1 MVFSRNITRT
11 ALSLMCL
18 LFYSLLASSAL
29 AETLNTDS
37 SHAPVKNESTASA
50 VSKNEASRN
59 PTTSTTTPDPVN
71 LALPQSIDLNNAIKN
86 HLYAIEQKQSEL
98 GPYDPELSEMVFSL
112 GKTLQLS
119 QRYDEAITA
128 YKRSLYLK
136 RINNG
141 IYSLSQEPMLRGI
154 IESQNKQGL
163 TTEVSENYDQLLW
176 IYLKTYGQ
184 NDVRLI
190 PLLDEISQWHLD
202 AYTQTGLR
210 QDGYHLRAAVDLYTK
225 AIELSAQHQGPLNL
239 KLIKLLRNLAITN
252 YYYASH
258 QQLYPEFSDIG
269 TPVPFGYRSFGSAG
283 DDMLRRGSFYL
294 QGRSA
299 HNKILDILDNNPEV
313 TPIDKAMAQT
323 DLGDWYL
330 LFGRY
335 NLALGAYEQAHSV
348 MAGEKQ
354 QKEVLGALFGTP
366 TMLPKLDTWDRWKT
380 IEETSP
386 SVPNNNSDAIEN
398 PSAVVLDNYVNLS
411 ADITTKGSATNLQ
424 IQEIHP
430 ESASEYGPRA
440 QQTIRARKFRPRFED
455 GVPAPTTAFP
465 VRVLI
470 PNENS

>member
-141 IYSLSQEPMLRGI
+141 IYSLSQEPMLRSI
-154 IESQNKQGL
+154 IENQNKQGL

-190 PLLDEISQWHLD
+190 PLLDEISQWHLY
-202 AYTQTGLR
+202 AYTQTGQR
-210 QDGYHLRAAVDLYTK
+210 QDGYHLSAAVDLYTS
-225 AIELSAQHQGPLNL
+225 AIELSTQHQGPFNL
-239 KLIKLLRNLAITN
+239 RLIKLLRNLAITD

-269 TPVPFGYRSFGSAG
+269 ASVPFGYRPLGTTG
-283 DDMLRRGSFYL
+283 NDMLRRGSYYL

-299 HNKILDILDNNPEV
+299 HNKILDILDNNPDI
-313 TPIDKAMAQT
+313 TPIDKAMAQA

-335 NLALGAYEQAHSV
+335 NLALGAYQQAHSV

-354 QKEVLGALFGTP
+354 QEEVLDTLFGTP
-366 TMLPKLDTWDRWKT
+366 TMLPKLDTWDRWKA

-386 SVPNNNSDAIEN
+386 TAPNNNFDAIEHPN
-398 PSAVVLDNYVNLS
+398 AVVLDSYVNLS
-411 ADITTKGSATNLQ
+411 VDITTKGSVTNLQ

-470 PNENS
+470 PNENN